1 MLHKT
6 HIEAQKQLCALE
18 VVYICSLS
26 FAARHFLSLL
36 NARIGAR
43 RRIKQTAEERQEEK
57 EEKKE
62 DNKIKKKKI

>member
-43 RRIKQTAEERQEEK
+43 RRRIKQTAEERQEKK
-57 EEKKE
+57 EEKE
-62 DNKIKKKKI
+62 DNKK